1 MPEFSLDND
10 AAELCAQKERQRRY
24 FNRGKRVLCPVKAGE
39 AIRARSP
46 TGTWKPAECLR
57 EVAPRSY
64 EVLVHGAVRRRS
76 RKDIWAPAASPD
88 PDPETPLFGPASS
101 PVEAD
106 CVGEPALP
114 SSVHE
119 DSAQPLRRST
129 RERRPP
135 ERFKDFILS

>member
-1 MPEFSLDND
+1 MEQCVVEIVRTYG
-10 AAELCAQKERQRRY
+10 ELLNHRIRGHLEPFQR
-24 FNRGKRVLCPVKAGE
+24 A
-39 AIRARSP
+39 
-46 TGTWKPAECLR
+46 T
-57 EVAPRSY
+57 
-64 EVLVHGAVRRRS
+64 
-76 RKDIWAPAASPD
+76 AASPD
-88 PDPETPLFGPASS
+88 PDPETPLFGPASA